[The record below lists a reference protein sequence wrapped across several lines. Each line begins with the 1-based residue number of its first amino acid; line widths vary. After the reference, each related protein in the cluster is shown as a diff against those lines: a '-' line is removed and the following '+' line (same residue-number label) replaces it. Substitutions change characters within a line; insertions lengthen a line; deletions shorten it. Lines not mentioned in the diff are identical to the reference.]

1 MRLLL
6 EISEILTKFSEDSIS
21 KYQELSIELKVIENI
36 HTSFSGLETIFQQ
49 GTYSRTRTG
58 AKRGFSQSTIFLMF
72 YCEFT
77 F

>member
-21 KYQELSIELKVIENI
+21 KYQELSIKLKVIENF
-36 HTSFSGLETIFQQ
+36 HTSFRGLETIFQP

-58 AKRGFSQSTIFLMF
+58 T
-72 YCEFT
+72 
-77 F
+77 

>member
-58 AKRGFSQSTIFLMF
+58 T
-72 YCEFT
+72 
-77 F
+77 